1 MGKGRSRA
9 GSGCLFRPLPFRAG
23 VLSIFGTRD
32 QFLWK
37 TTFPWMREGNVFG
50 MIQAHYIYCA
60 LYFSYYYIMIYNE
73 IIIQLTTMQNH
84 KALDSSKERT
94 T

>member
-1 MGKGRSRA
+1 MKQSKRVGPN
-9 GSGCLFRPLPFRAG
+9 LFD
-23 VLSIFGTRD
+23 ITD
-32 QFLWK
+32 QFHGKQFLHRLGVGGGDGFK
-37 TTFPWMREGNVFG
+37 
-50 MIQAHYIYCA
+50 MIQGHHIYCVH
-60 LYFSYYYIMIYNE
+60 YFYHYYIMIYNE